1 LNGLKTKPGLP
12 GTGFATGNW
21 DATADGVVLL
31 ATGFGV
37 AIDDRWIDFREATRG
52 VGDGTGNG
60 FPGRVTSVLG
70 AGVGSGELKT

>member
-37 AIDDRWIDFREATRG
+37 ADDRWVNFRDATRG
-52 VGDGTGNG
+52 VGDATGNG
-60 FPGRVTSVLG
+60 LPGWVTSVLG